1 MNLNKDFKVGDKVEW
16 IENGFQTGTVTLIDY
31 DRIVVDGKHNVQRID
46 LYHEGC
52 CPFSRMTANELAR
65 QERHQEVCGY
75 VKNWAYRICSDRLYS
90 DLSVT
95 EEDLKDGKVTFRF
108 SLTPADG
115 KSPEELGVTE
125 DKDARITELEEH
137 LHRLLGFCVSDCNDG
152 TRPITKEYWRTVYHA
167 VECMNR
173 SAWPHLHIEDK
184 VSHDNV
190 KED

>member
-1 MNLNKDFKVGDKVEW
+1 MNMNKDFKVGDKVEW

-46 LYHEGC
+46 LYHEGD
-52 CPFSRMTANELAR
+52 CPFSRMTKEEVAR
-65 QERHQEVCGY
+65 HERHAEVCGY
-75 VKNWAYRICSDRLYS
+75 VKNWANRICSERLYS

-115 KSPEELGVTE
+115 KSQEKLGVAS

-137 LHRLLGFCVSDCNDG
+137 LHKLLKYCVYTCNEG
-152 TRPITKEYWRTVYHA
+152 TSPITPYYWRTVKDA

-173 SAWPHLHIEDK
+173 SAWPHLHFEEK
-184 VSHDNV
+184 VSRDNV
-190 KED
+190 EEV